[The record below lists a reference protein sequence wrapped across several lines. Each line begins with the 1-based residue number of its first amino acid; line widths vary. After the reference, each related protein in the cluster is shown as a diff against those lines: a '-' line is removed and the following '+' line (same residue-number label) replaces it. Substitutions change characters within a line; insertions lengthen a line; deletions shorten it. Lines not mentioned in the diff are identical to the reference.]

1 MPKLNLEAKNETQKI
16 IKDYLE
22 KNVSDILA
30 DKINNGVRIQ
40 KDGKT
45 LISKKTL
52 AGCMD
57 FALKEAQKLTE
68 KGARAACIQDSVVF
82 GWAIHFFEEDSIEG
96 TLYNEDGTEYK
107 PPKAA
112 TPPKPATAY
121 TPPKP
126 QPKPQ
131 MSLFELME
139 NDATEEKPSE
149 NTQDV
154 SRKSRTTR

>member
-45 LISKKTL
+45 LINKKTL

-68 KGARAACIQDSVVF
+68 KAHALLAFR
-82 GWAIHFFEEDSIEG
+82 
-96 TLYNEDGTEYK
+96 
-107 PPKAA
+107 
-112 TPPKPATAY
+112 TA
-121 TPPKP
+121 
-126 QPKPQ
+126 
-131 MSLFELME
+131 LFSAGLS
-139 NDATEEKPSE
+139 TF
-149 NTQDV
+149 
-154 SRKSRTTR
+154 SRKIPSKARSITKTARNTNRQNRLRRQSLSRFIPRRNRSQSRH

>member
-45 LISKKTL
+45 LINKKTL

-57 FALKEAQKLTE
+57 FALKEAQKLGFSNAIIPNSFSKDKKQKLITNMSYHE
-68 KGARAACIQDSVVF
+68 IGNVQRLIARF
-82 GWAIHFFEEDSIEG
+82 
-96 TLYNEDGTEYK
+96 N
-107 PPKAA
+107 
-112 TPPKPATAY
+112 
-121 TPPKP
+121 
-126 QPKPQ
+126 
-131 MSLFELME
+131 
-139 NDATEEKPSE
+139 
-149 NTQDV
+149 
-154 SRKSRTTR
+154 